1 MAGAAAS
8 LMKGS
13 ARASC
18 GRGNFKFWESS
29 SVMTNESDFQKSYF
43 FSFMLFILLFCV
55 CISLINLRLEF
66 SVGCSVACARGCVFV
81 M

>member
-29 SVMTNESDFQKSYF
+29 SVKTNESDFQKSYF
-43 FSFMLFILLFCV
+43 FSFMLFIFLFCV
-55 CISLINLRLEF
+55 CISLINLRLGF
-66 SVGCSVACARGCVFV
+66 LLAAALRAREGVCL
-81 M
+81 